1 LIYSLS
7 RLELG
12 QEITYKNAIKHGLK
26 TWWKLAIIGI
36 IIIGFKSLQLVFGS
50 YSYILSWLYYLSIIF
65 IVMRYIFIFPVLTL
79 ESRGVI
85 ESLRRCAQLSQGKR
99 LSMFFEFIGLWVLL
113 NVVKFLLTMLLGWA
127 GNLLGAMW
135 ITQLYFI
142 VILGMIEPVTTSLI
156 IVWIYYYYLEQ
167 SKSMVQQE
175 NM

>member
-1 LIYSLS
+1 
-7 RLELG
+7 
-12 QEITYKNAIKHGLK
+12 
-26 TWWKLAIIGI
+26 
-36 IIIGFKSLQLVFGS
+36 
-50 YSYILSWLYYLSIIF
+50 
-65 IVMRYIFIFPVLTL
+65 
-79 ESRGVI
+79 
-85 ESLRRCAQLSQGKR
+85 
-99 LSMFFEFIGLWVLL
+99 MFFEFIGLWVLL